1 MIAVTSLEVYRSIS
15 EIIKNFYRLALYKPK
30 TLEDLKT
37 IRTKKIMEQTNPNQL
52 ELHLKKLKQKR
63 IRKKSRDIC
72 LSVIFP
78 LRLFKRNDFSK
89 TLKEKKMKMLKMWF
103 LE

>member
-15 EIIKNFYRLALYKPK
+15 EIIKNFYRLALYKLK

-52 ELHLKKLKQKR
+52 ELHLKNLNKR
-63 IRKKSRDIC
+63 GLERKVGIIVYQ
-72 LSVIFP
+72 LY
-78 LRLFKRNDFSK
+78 
-89 TLKEKKMKMLKMWF
+89 F
-103 LE
+103 L